1 MRYLAI
7 ILAASAAAIA
17 PAVMAQSA
25 ASSVPALRVAQTP
38 SQPVKSFNEG
48 QAIRAQ
54 LSPRRFTSLSAEL
67 GARVNRIAV
76 REGESFKQGQTLIEL
91 DCSLQQAQLQKAQAT
106 LVGAEKTLSA
116 NQRLAALR
124 SVGEIELETAQAE
137 VEKARADVALMKTT
151 LSKCA
156 IYAPFSGRVAE
167 QKIREQQFVQPGQ
180 IIVDL
185 IDDTALELEFI
196 VPSKWLTWLRN
207 GSSLKVSIDETG
219 KAYPAKVLRLGA
231 RVDPVSQSI
240 KVVAVIDGRYPD
252 LMAGM
257 SGNILLAQPATH

>member
-1 MRYLAI
+1 MRSIAI
-7 ILAASAAAIA
+7 WTALAALSFGI
-17 PAVMAQSA
+17 PVHAQT
-25 ASSVPALRVAQTP
+25 ASSNSPALRVAQMP
-38 SQPVKSFNEG
+38 SQPVKSWNEG
-48 QAIRAQ
+48 QSIRAQ

-124 SVGEIELETAQAE
+124 SVGEIEIESAQAE

-207 GSSLKVSIDETG
+207 GSALKVSIDETG
-219 KAYPAKVLRLGA
+219 KAYPAKVLRVGA

-257 SGNILLAQPATH
+257 SGNILLSQPATH

>member
-1 MRYLAI
+1 MRHMAI
-7 ILAASAAAIA
+7 ILAAIVAANVS
-17 PAVMAQSA
+17 PVMAQSA
-25 ASSVPALRVAQTP
+25 SSNVPAMRVAQMP
-38 SQPVKSFNEG
+38 SQPVKSFNDA
-48 QAIRAQ
+48 QSIRAQ

-67 GARVNRIAV
+67 GARINRIAV

-185 IDDTALELEFI
+185 IDDSALELEFI

-207 GSSLKVSIDETG
+207 GSSLKVAIDETG

>member
-1 MRYLAI
+1 MRKFSL
-7 ILAASAAAIA
+7 LSAFLPLLLCA
-17 PAVMAQSA
+17 PAQAQNVLSA
-25 ASSVPALRVAQTP
+25 PALRVAQTP
-38 SQPVKSFNEG
+38 PQAARAWNEG

-76 REGESFKQGQTLIEL
+76 REGESFKQGQVLIEL

-106 LVGAEKTLSA
+106 LSGAEKTLSA
-116 NQRLAALR
+116 NERLADLR
-124 SVGEIELETAQAE
+124 SVGQIEIETSQAE
-137 VEKARADVALMKTT
+137 VEKARADVSLMKTT

-156 IYAPFSGRVAE
+156 VHAPFSGRVAE
-167 QKIREQQFVQPGQ
+167 QKIREQQYVQPGQ
-180 IIVDL
+180 IIIDL
-185 IDDTALELEFI
+185 IDDSSLELEFI
-196 VPSKWLTWLRN
+196 VPSKWLVWLRN
-207 GSSLKVSIDETG
+207 GSALKVSIDETG

-240 KVVAVIDGRYPD
+240 KVVAVIDGRFPD

-257 SGNILLAQPATH
+257 SGNILLSQPATH